1 MVEDEGVSIQRIG
14 FELDA
19 PSSSTVLEYQC
30 TRIKRIEN
38 LDHVKGLKA
47 KKIENLDANTE
58 LESLDLYQN
67 SIRKIENIDHLTNL
81 RVLDLSFNEIDYI
94 ENLDTL
100 TNLTELY
107 LTSNRIAK
115 VENVKTLSKLEL
127 LEVGSNKI
135 RDYGEISFLKE
146 LNSLWMG
153 RNKLTNMSLPLLPRL
168 TKCSLQNN
176 RIREWDEA
184 IVDNCPQLQE
194 LYLSFNRLTEIPAFI
209 NKMKNLSILDLGN
222 NKISKV
228 HVDVANESIEE
239 VWVRER
245 EYDFNK
251 TQLNHNQIEDDS
263 EVIALQSFK
272 KLQVLYLEHNPI
284 HTKLGPGY
292 RNRILALLPRTFT
305 TIIRIY
311 RTELSQLD
319 AIPVVNRVT

>member
-38 LDHVKGLKA
+38 LDHVKGLKKLA
-47 KKIENLDANTE
+47 IISNLIEKIENLDANTE

-239 VWVRER
+239 VW
-245 EYDFNK
+245 
-251 TQLNHNQIEDDS
+251 LNHNQIEDDS

-292 RNRILALLPRTFT
+292 RNRILALLPQ
-305 TIIRIY
+305 
-311 RTELSQLD
+311 LSQLD